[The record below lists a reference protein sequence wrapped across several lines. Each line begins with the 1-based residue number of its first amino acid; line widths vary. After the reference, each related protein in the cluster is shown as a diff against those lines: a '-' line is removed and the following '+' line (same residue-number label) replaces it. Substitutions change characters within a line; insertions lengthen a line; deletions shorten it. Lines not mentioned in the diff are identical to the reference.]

1 MCRGA
6 PTAPP
11 HTLLAC
17 SHSMVLLGA
26 VLDVASGKWRLL
38 VQNFW
43 RRKQF
48 FVMDEDYF
56 GACLATVFFVETPQ
70 PVAGRVR
77 APRSAAVWVEAD
89 GGDSPDTQ
97 DGESD

>member
-1 MCRGA
+1 
-6 PTAPP
+6 
-11 HTLLAC
+11 
-17 SHSMVLLGA
+17 MVLLGA
-26 VLDVASGKWRLL
+26 VLDVASSKWRLL

-48 FVMDEDYF
+48 FVMVEDYF
-56 GACLATVFFVETPQ
+56 GACRATVFFVETPQ

-77 APRSAAVWVEAD
+77 VPRSAAVWVEAD
-89 GGDSPDTQ
+89 GGDSPGTH

>member
-1 MCRGA
+1 
-6 PTAPP
+6 
-11 HTLLAC
+11 
-17 SHSMVLLGA
+17 MVLLGA
-26 VLDVASGKWRLL
+26 VFDAASGKWHLL

-43 RRKQF
+43 RGKQF

-56 GACLATVFFVETPQ
+56 GACCAVVFFVETSQ
-70 PVAGRVR
+70 PAAGRKR
-77 APRSAAVWVEAD
+77 APRSTAAWVEAD